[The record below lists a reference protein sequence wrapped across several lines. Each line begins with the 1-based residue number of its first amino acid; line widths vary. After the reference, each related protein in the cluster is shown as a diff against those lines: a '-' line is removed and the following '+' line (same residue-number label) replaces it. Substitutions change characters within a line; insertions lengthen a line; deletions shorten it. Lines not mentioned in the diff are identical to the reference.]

1 MRIFLYPRPDL
12 NCLDHDDPHLIST
25 LLSDYLHPP
34 SLAGYNLTMIPS
46 TTPHHYSQYGQ
57 DYFLDKFVFKGR
69 LKNGFFVEAGA
80 DDFVDGSNTLWF
92 EMEHD
97 WTGVLVEPHP
107 SRFPKG

>member
-1 MRIFLYPRPDL
+1 MNDSPLHRPDL
-12 NCLDHDDPHLIST
+12 NCLDADDPALIST

-57 DYFLDKFVFKGR
+57 DYFLDKFVFKGK

-92 EMEHD
+92 EMEHN